1 MELKKL
7 IVTYNGKD
15 MDIGNINPDELSGL
29 EIVGLTKE
37 YMRMELGLEPPMY
50 PTFFYCPPNKKS
62 PRMPILC
69 DNDLMNGLHLLASL
83 FS

>member
-1 MELKKL
+1 MAKKL
-7 IVTYNGKD
+7 IE
-15 MDIGNINPDELSGL
+15 ICLIINPDELSGL

-50 PTFFYCPPNKKS
+50 PTFFYCPRSKKS
-62 PRMPILC
+62 PKMPILR
-69 DNDLMNGLHLLASL
+69 DNDLMNGLQLLASL